1 MLKLVFGICV
11 DGYGLK
17 KGMQDAEMYGKKL
30 TVQMGLI
37 WYIVCG
43 VQNLGRKRLIYGIR
57 YSREWLAYGNGN
69 GHGIAGTLNT
79 GG

>member
-1 MLKLVFGICV
+1 MYNGNVWEKKTDGI
-11 DGYGLK
+11 DESNWY
-17 KGMQDAEMYGKKL
+17 KL
-30 TVQMGLI
+30 TCVE
-37 WYIVCG
+37 
-43 VQNLGRKRLIYGIR
+43 NLGRKRSGYGIR